1 MLEPIK
7 IEEDYENSLE
17 IIYDMM
23 QQDLI
28 PNSNEFLELEAL
40 SILVEAYENVH
51 YPIDKK
57 TS

>member
-1 MLEPIK
+1 MLKPIK
-7 IEEDYENSLE
+7 NDYDYENSFE

-23 QQDLI
+23 QKDLI
-28 PNSNEFLELEAL
+28 PNSIEFLELEAL
-40 SILVEAYENVH
+40 SILVEAYEKEH